1 MLKNIRLSILIG
13 LIIPISTISIQP
25 AAHAATEFCNQTNSP
40 VRVAYAR
47 GTFDPRPSIE
57 VTNYQIKGWL
67 MIDPG
72 GCTTAST
79 EPADKV
85 NRPDGYDLV
94 RHYYYTK
101 VASENLSLTDET
113 TSQVEKFCIRDTDFQ
128 YTGGIDPT
136 ALKSNCDSLKA
147 RLRQR
152 DYRQVNFS
160 TFYSNTP
167 NHKIALTSQSIP
179 SAQSK
184 TKSFAQ
190 WCQEKDNLSVAT
202 LKTIDVLLKQAKT
215 QNCKSADSI
224 LSKLTELN
232 IREGKISDLRP
243 IAGLKNLTILNLDQ
257 NQIVDLA
264 PLSNLRKLTTIS
276 LSINKI
282 VNVSPLVNLSNLK
295 SLNLMANNIR
305 DVKSLAK
312 LKKLTWLQLSDNPIS
327 YGSIDKRV
335 CPIAPASNCV
345 WIYE

>member
-13 LIIPISTISIQP
+13 LIMPISTISTQP
-25 AAHAATEFCNQTNSP
+25 AAHGTTEFCNQTNSP
-40 VRVAYAR
+40 IRVAYAR

-57 VTNYQIKGWL
+57 ITSYQIKGWL
-67 MIDPG
+67 TIDPG
-72 GCTTAST
+72 ACTTAST

-101 VASENLSLTDET
+101 VASTNLSLTDET

-136 ALKSNCDSLKA
+136 APISNCDSPNA
-147 RLRQR
+147 RLHQR
-152 DYRQVNFS
+152 GYRQVNFS
-160 TFYSNTP
+160 TFYSNTS

-184 TKSFAQ
+184 IKSFAQ
-190 WCQEKDNLSVAT
+190 WCQEKDTLSASTV
-202 LKTIDVLLKQAKT
+202 KTIDVLLKQAKT

-224 LSKLTELN
+224 LSKLTELS

-243 IAGLKNLTILNLDQ
+243 IAGFKNLTILNLDY

-264 PLSNLRKLTTIS
+264 PLGNLSKLIS
-276 LSINKI
+276 LSLSVNKI
-282 VNVSPLVNLSNLK
+282 VNVSPLANLSNLK
-295 SLNLMANNIR
+295 SLSLLANQIS

-327 YGSIDKRV
+327 YTSIDKRV
-335 CPIAPASNCV
+335 CPIKPASNCV

>member
-1 MLKNIRLSILIG
+1 MLKNISLPILIG
-13 LIIPISTISIQP
+13 LTVPISTIFIQP
-25 AAHAATEFCNQTNSP
+25 AARATTEFCNQTNSP

-57 VTNYQIKGWL
+57 VANYQIKGWS
-67 MIDPG
+67 MVDPG
-72 GCTTAST
+72 ACTTAST

-85 NRPDGYDLV
+85 NRSDGYDLV

-101 VASENLSLTDET
+101 FASANLALTDET
-113 TSQVEKFCIRDTDFQ
+113 ALQVKKFCIRDTDFQ
-128 YTGGIDPT
+128 YTGAIDPT
-136 ALKSNCDSLKA
+136 APKPKCQKG
-147 RLRQR
+147 
-152 DYRQVNFS
+152 YRQANFG
-160 TFYSNTP
+160 TFDSNTP
-167 NHKIALTSQSIP
+167 NYKIALTGQSAP

-184 TKSFAQ
+184 IKSFVQ

-202 LKTIDVLLKQAKT
+202 ARTIDVLLKQAKT

-224 LSKLTELN
+224 LSKLTELS

-243 IAGLKNLTILNLDQ
+243 IAGFKNLTILNLDQ

-264 PLSNLRKLTTIS
+264 PLSNLSKLTTLS

-282 VNVSPLVNLSNLK
+282 VNVSPLANLSNLK

-312 LKKLTWLQLSDNPIS
+312 LKKVTWLQLSDNPIS

-335 CPIAPASNCV
+335 CPIVPASNCV